1 MGIIKGYICSS
12 CNFEKNYFLGSGF
25 SNQKETTLFECSY
38 CNAIKKS
45 TLSSPK
51 CSKCNRKSLNEI
63 MDFTKKLECPRCK
76 RREFNF
82 EIEGSWD

>member
-12 CNFEKNYFLGSGF
+12 CNFERTYFLGVGF
-25 SNQKETTLFECSY
+25 LAQKETTLFECKH

-51 CSKCNRKSLNEI
+51 CSKCNRKSHNEVS
-63 MDFTKKLECPRCK
+63 DFKKKLKCPKCAEIK
-76 RREFNF
+76 FQF
-82 EIEGSWD
+82 EIEGMWD

>member
-12 CNFEKNYFLGSGF
+12 CNFEKNYFLGIGF
-25 SNQKETTLFECSY
+25 FKQEEITLFECSH

-45 TLSSPK
+45 RLSNPK

-63 MDFTKKLECPRCK
+63 IDFNKRLKCPRCN